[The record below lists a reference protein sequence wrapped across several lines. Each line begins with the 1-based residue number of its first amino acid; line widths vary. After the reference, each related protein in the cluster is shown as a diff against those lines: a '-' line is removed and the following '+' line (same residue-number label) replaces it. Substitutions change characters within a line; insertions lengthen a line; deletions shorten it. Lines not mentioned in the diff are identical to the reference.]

1 LSLIQDLKYAIRT
14 LLKRPGFT
22 LVAVITLA
30 LGIGATTAM
39 FSVIDGV
46 LLKPL
51 RYRDADR
58 IVAVGAYFPE
68 RNKTNPALPG
78 ADMVDVRD
86 NAGVFDAFAFYIGGE
101 MGVQVAGRAE
111 FVPTYLVPPDFVR
124 VFGVTPLAGRVFNA
138 DDEGRSALVG
148 AAFAARNFGSVENA
162 LNKTLSFENKSYV
175 IAGVLPADFHFPE
188 KSEVWVARSP
198 RPEIMNRSGY
208 NYRSIAKLSPGVSLE
223 SANAR
228 LAAIGAQLQQQFPES
243 NKGKTFVVTPLRDRL
258 VAPVKMTLLFLMG
271 AVGLVLLIACSNVA
285 NLLLARA
292 TARTQEMAVRAALGA
307 KRTRIVRQL
316 LVESSVL
323 AVAAAGLGILIAEFA
338 TRLLLAGNAQW
349 VPLPRLHDVNV
360 DWRVLLFTF
369 GVSLAASM
377 AFGLAPALS
386 SARVNLYDA
395 LKQKG
400 SGAMSA
406 HSTTLRN
413 VLVVSQI
420 ALSFVL
426 VVGAALLFRSFLA
439 LTSNDLGFQPEGQ
452 IVMYAHDPA
461 ATLDEYVRVGQF
473 QADLFER
480 LKQIPGV
487 VSVAGAMGLPA
498 GQYGSNGYYAVQGK
512 TTFNGD
518 FRKLPQAGFELA
530 GPSYFSTMAIPLL
543 RGREFTD
550 ADRYGSEQ
558 VAIISAALARQSF
571 GNENPLGQRIICG
584 MDEQTGKGMTV
595 VGVVGDVRSDS
606 PAAEKG
612 ADLYMP
618 LRQHP
623 YRANEFQVV
632 MRTGVDPRSLI
643 APVQEVVR
651 QMNPSV
657 ATKFTTLHEMVSD
670 SVAAPRFRMALAS
683 TFAAL
688 ALLLAIFGVYSVMS
702 YVTAQ
707 RTPEFALRVALG
719 ARPAEI
725 ARLVLG
731 RTAKL
736 AAIGVAVGAALALAA
751 SRVLTSMLFGLKST
765 DTLTYAVVL
774 AAVVPLVVLAAAVP
788 ALRAAR
794 VDPMHALRYE

>member
-14 LLKRPGFT
+14 LSKRPGFT

-138 DDEGRSALVG
+138 DDEARSALVG
-148 AAFAARNFGSVENA
+148 AAFAVRNFGSVENA

-452 IVMYAHDPA
+452 LVMYAHDPA

-632 MRTGVDPRSLI
+632 MRTAVDPRSLI

-736 AAIGVAVGAALALAA
+736 ATIGVAVGAVLALAA

>member
-1 LSLIQDLKYAIRT
+1 
-14 LLKRPGFT
+14 
-22 LVAVITLA
+22 V
-30 LGIGATTAM
+30 
-39 FSVIDGV
+39 
-46 LLKPL
+46 
-51 RYRDADR
+51 
-58 IVAVGAYFPE
+58 
-68 RNKTNPALPG
+68 
-78 ADMVDVRD
+78 
-86 NAGVFDAFAFYIGGE
+86 
-101 MGVQVAGRAE
+101 
-111 FVPTYLVPPDFVR
+111 
-124 VFGVTPLAGRVFNA
+124 
-138 DDEGRSALVG
+138 
-148 AAFAARNFGSVENA
+148 RNFGSVENA

-452 IVMYAHDPA
+452 LVMYAHDPA

-632 MRTGVDPRSLI
+632 MRTAVDPRSLI